1 MRAIAVDEI
10 TRAVRELFIDA
21 NINLGEDVI
30 AALRQALTHEE
41 SARGK
46 EIIQELLEN
55 AGIAKEAAI
64 PVCQDT
70 GLAIVFIEL
79 GQEVHLTGGSLTEAI
94 NQGIR
99 QATQEGFLRLSACHC
114 FTRQNTGTN
123 TPAITHVEVVPGE
136 EMRVIVFPKGGGSE
150 NMSRATVLVPAA
162 GQAGVKAFVLEQ
174 VKAAGA
180 DPCPPLIVGVGI
192 GGTFDQAAL
201 IAKKALLRPVGSK
214 HPDPEIA
221 ALEADFLTGINDLG
235 IGPMGYGGRITALAV
250 HVEMI
255 PCHIASLPV
264 AVNIQCHAHRHKER
278 VI

>member
-55 AGIAKEAAI
+55 AGIAKEAAL

-99 QATQEGFLRLSACHC
+99 QATQRAFCDCR
-114 FTRQNTGTN
+114 
-123 TPAITHVEVVPGE
+123 PAIV
-136 EMRVIVFPKGGGSE
+136 
-150 NMSRATVLVPAA
+150 
-162 GQAGVKAFVLEQ
+162 
-174 VKAAGA
+174 
-180 DPCPPLIVGVGI
+180 
-192 GGTFDQAAL
+192 
-201 IAKKALLRPVGSK
+201 
-214 HPDPEIA
+214 
-221 ALEADFLTGINDLG
+221 
-235 IGPMGYGGRITALAV
+235 
-250 HVEMI
+250 
-255 PCHIASLPV
+255 LPV
-264 AVNIQCHAHRHKER
+264 RIPAPIPRPSPTWR
-278 VI
+278 